1 MGMMV
6 GVAVG
11 WALKE
16 ELDNSNGTTTGE
28 PEGES

>member
-16 ELDNSNGTTTGE
+16 EMNAGQSPD
-28 PEGES
+28 PEGDS